1 MTTMALTRPT
11 ALQRRRVPLTAG
23 PAAAAQARLQ
33 LRAAICGWDIP
44 VDPDVAVLLTCE
56 LVTNAIKHT
65 ASEAIGVVITCS
77 GEQLRVEVHDT
88 CCLLPVMV
96 DAPADAETG
105 RGLMLVSSLSTEWG
119 TYRTPAGKAVY
130 FTLAFEPDL
139 GGSAE
144 RGPRGVQ
151 AWVR

>member
-1 MTTMALTRPT
+1 MTTMALIRPT
-11 ALQRRRVPLTAG
+11 VLQRRRIPLTAG
-23 PAAAAQARLQ
+23 PAAAAEARIQ
-33 LRAAICGWDIP
+33 LRAAIRGWDIP

-56 LVTNAIKHT
+56 LVTNAIKH
-65 ASEAIGVVITCS
+65 AAGEAILIVITCS
-77 GEQLRVEVHDT
+77 GGQLRVEVHDT

-96 DAPADAETG
+96 DAPTDSETG
-105 RGLMLVSSLSTEWG
+105 RGLMLVTSLSTEWG

-151 AWVR
+151 TWVR